1 MPGSKRVAHAACTVY
16 KRDMKLLIEILIAVF
31 LHPVAFVLVVI
42 DLAGRDDLTDAQ
54 KIVWGIVSLVW
65 GIGPVLYMLA
75 GNGKLW

>member
-1 MPGSKRVAHAACTVY
+1 
-16 KRDMKLLIEILIAVF
+16 MKLLIEILIAVF

-65 GIGPVLYMLA
+65 GIGPVLYMLV